1 MSGDRVTLA
10 DVLMGHGEGNGWQLD
25 ETDHL
30 VYDCECGTI
39 SPPLALVEGCLDAA
53 AVNAAARWHADHVAQ
68 VIRDHLTA
76 LAGDAGVRESV
87 GRAECQLGADEPWP
101 TNESL
106 GGGPTGTR
114 DDECRD
120 ACIDQGVDAVAA
132 FLGRVG

>member
-1 MSGDRVTLA
+1 MSGDRVTLLA

-87 GRAECQLGADEPWP
+87 GASVALTAVG
-101 TNESL
+101 S
-106 GGGPTGTR
+106 G
-114 DDECRD
+114 DDEAEMHVYQRD
-120 ACIDQGVDAVAA
+120 ADAAVAA
-132 FLGRVG
+132 FLGCVG